1 MLGIY
6 HQGMREA
13 RTQNM
18 AAKYIYRK
26 KFPLLATGAL
36 CILQPL
42 LSGSISAAQQYDC
55 KVSASG
61 GWACSTQESQAARPP
76 RPEPLVS
83 VSSSKIGRA
92 SCRER
97 G

>member
-42 LSGSISAAQQYDC
+42 LSGSIHAAAQYDC

-61 GWACSTQESQAARPP
+61 GWACSTQDNQAAVPP
-76 RPEPLVS
+76 RPELLRNQS
-83 VSSSKIGRA
+83 G
-92 SCRER
+92 
-97 G
+97 